1 MQQLK
6 GIMPALVTPF
16 DAKGNVDYEVLAS
29 IVEYQLGQ
37 GVTGLVPLGS
47 TGEYYALTNEE
58 RRRVMATVRE
68 VTGERGQLIAG
79 ANGACTREV
88 IEQVKQA
95 RDTGFTTLL
104 IAPPYYAIPTQDEL
118 IGHYQAILDA
128 VPDVNVV
135 LYNYPIRTNVEVG
148 YSVLDALQD
157 HPRVIGIKESAGN
170 LLRAIEI
177 GDKYK
182 GKIQLSCG
190 SDDQALDFFL
200 WGATSWIC
208 APANFLAPQ
217 IVGFYNKYTSGDLAG
232 AQAIVRSLFP
242 LMANLE
248 SGKFIQKVKYG
259 CELAGFS
266 AGVAR
271 MPLLPLTDEEKREF
285 RVEFE
290 KLQATH

>member
-1 MQQLK
+1 MQQLN

-16 DAKGNVDYEVLAS
+16 DKTGAVDYDVLAS
-29 IVEYQLGQ
+29 LVEYQIKQ
-37 GVTGLVPLGS
+37 GVGGLVPLGS

-68 VTGERGQLIAG
+68 VANDRVMLIAG
-79 ANGACTREV
+79 ANGSCTREV

-95 RDTGFTTLL
+95 RDMGYGNLL

-118 IGHYQAILDA
+118 IGHYNAILDA
-128 VPDVNVV
+128 VPDVNIV

-148 YSVLDALQD
+148 YSVMDALKD
-157 HPRVIGIKESAGN
+157 HDRVIAIKESAGN

-177 GDKYK
+177 DERYK

-217 IVGFYNKYTSGDLAG
+217 IVGFYENYVSGQLAA
-232 AQAIVRSLFP
+232 AQQIVRSLFP
-242 LMANLE
+242 LMNNLE
-248 SGKFIQKVKYG
+248 RGKFIQKVKYG
-259 CELAGFS
+259 CELAGFNV
-266 AGVAR
+266 GVAR
-271 MPLLPLTDEEKREF
+271 MPLLPLTNEEKSEF
-285 RVEFE
+285 RREFE
-290 KLQATH
+290 KLQG

>member
-1 MQQLK
+1 MQQLN

-16 DAKGNVDYEVLAS
+16 DKTGAVDYDVLAS
-29 IVEYQLGQ
+29 LVEYQIKQ
-37 GVTGLVPLGS
+37 GVGGLVPLGS
-47 TGEYYALTNEE
+47 TGEYYALTNDE
-58 RRRVMATVRE
+58 RRQVMATVRE
-68 VTGERGQLIAG
+68 VANDRVMLIAG

-95 RDTGFTTLL
+95 RDIGYSNLL
-104 IAPPYYAIPTQDEL
+104 VAPPYYAIPTQDEL
-118 IGHYQAILDA
+118 IGHYNAILDA
-128 VPDVNVV
+128 VPDVNIV

-148 YSVLDALQD
+148 YSVMDALKD
-157 HPRVIGIKESAGN
+157 HDRVIAIKESAGN

-177 GDKYK
+177 DDRYK

-217 IVGFYNKYTSGDLAG
+217 IVAFYENYVSGQLAG
-232 AQAIVRSLFP
+232 AQQIVRSLFP
-242 LMANLE
+242 LMNNLE

-259 CELAGFS
+259 CELAGFNV
-266 AGVAR
+266 GVAR
-271 MPLLPLTDEEKREF
+271 MPLLPLTNEEKTEF
-285 RVEFE
+285 RREFE
-290 KLQATH
+290 KLQG

>member
-1 MQQLK
+1 MQQLN

-16 DAKGNVDYEVLAS
+16 DKAGSVDHDVLAS
-29 IVEYQLGQ
+29 LVEYQIKQ
-37 GVTGLVPLGS
+37 GVGGLVPLGS
-47 TGEYYALTNEE
+47 TGEYYALTNDE
-58 RRRVMATVRE
+58 RRQVMATVRE
-68 VTGERGQLIAG
+68 VANDRVMLIAG
-79 ANGACTREV
+79 ANGSCTREV

-95 RDTGFTTLL
+95 RDTGYSNLL

-118 IGHYQAILDA
+118 IGHYNAILDA
-128 VPDVNVV
+128 VPDVNIV

-148 YSVLDALQD
+148 YSVMDALKD
-157 HPRVIGIKESAGN
+157 HDRVIGIKESAGN

-177 GDKYK
+177 DDRYK

-217 IVGFYNKYTSGDLAG
+217 IVAFYENYVSGQLAG
-232 AQAIVRSLFP
+232 AQQIVRSLFP
-242 LMANLE
+242 LMNNLE

-259 CELAGFS
+259 CELAGFNV
-266 AGVAR
+266 GVAR
-271 MPLLPLTDEEKREF
+271 MPLLPLTNEEKSEF
-285 RVEFE
+285 RREFE
-290 KLQATH
+290 KLQG

>member
-1 MQQLK
+1 MQQLN

-16 DAKGNVDYEVLAS
+16 DKTGAVDYDVLAS
-29 IVEYQLGQ
+29 LVEYQIKQ
-37 GVTGLVPLGS
+37 GVGGLVPLGS
-47 TGEYYALTNEE
+47 TGEYYALTNDE
-58 RRRVMATVRE
+58 RRQVMATVRE
-68 VTGERGQLIAG
+68 VANDRVMLIAG

-95 RDTGFTTLL
+95 RDIGYSNLL
-104 IAPPYYAIPTQDEL
+104 VAPPYYAIPTQDEL
-118 IGHYQAILDA
+118 IGHYNAILDA
-128 VPDVNVV
+128 VPDVNIV

-148 YSVLDALQD
+148 YSVMDALKD
-157 HPRVIGIKESAGN
+157 HDRVIAIKESAGN

-177 GDKYK
+177 DDRYK

-217 IVGFYNKYTSGDLAG
+217 IVAFYENYVSGQLAG
-232 AQAIVRSLFP
+232 AQQIVRSLFP
-242 LMANLE
+242 LMNNLE

-259 CELAGFS
+259 CELAGFNV
-266 AGVAR
+266 GVAR
-271 MPLLPLTDEEKREF
+271 MPLLPLTNEEKSEF
-285 RVEFE
+285 RREFE
-290 KLQATH
+290 KLQG

>member
-1 MQQLK
+1 MQQLN

-16 DAKGNVDYEVLAS
+16 DKTGAVDYDVLAS
-29 IVEYQLGQ
+29 LVEYQIKQ
-37 GVTGLVPLGS
+37 GVGGLVPLGS

-58 RRRVMATVRE
+58 RRKVMATVRE
-68 VTGERGQLIAG
+68 VANGRVMLIAG
-79 ANGACTREV
+79 ANGSCTREV

-95 RDTGFTTLL
+95 RDTGYSNLL

-118 IGHYQAILDA
+118 IGHYNAILDA
-128 VPDVNVV
+128 VPDVNIV

-148 YSVLDALQD
+148 YSVMDALKD
-157 HPRVIGIKESAGN
+157 HERVIAIKESAGN

-177 GDKYK
+177 DDRYK

-217 IVGFYNKYTSGDLAG
+217 IVAFYENYVSGQLAG
-232 AQAIVRSLFP
+232 AQQIVRSLFP
-242 LMANLE
+242 LMNNLE

-259 CELAGFS
+259 CELAGFNV
-266 AGVAR
+266 GVAR
-271 MPLLPLTDEEKREF
+271 MPLLPLTNEEKSEF
-285 RVEFE
+285 RREFE
-290 KLQATH
+290 KLQG

>member
-1 MQQLK
+1 MQQLN

-16 DAKGNVDYEVLAS
+16 DKTGAVDYDVLAS
-29 IVEYQLGQ
+29 LVEYQIKQ
-37 GVTGLVPLGS
+37 GVGGLVPLGS
-47 TGEYYALTNEE
+47 TGEYYALTNDE

-68 VTGERGQLIAG
+68 VANDRVMLIAG
-79 ANGACTREV
+79 ANGSCTREV

-95 RDTGFTTLL
+95 RDTGYSNLL

-118 IGHYQAILDA
+118 IGHYNAILDA
-128 VPDVNVV
+128 VPDVNIV

-148 YSVLDALQD
+148 YSVMDALKD
-157 HPRVIGIKESAGN
+157 HDRVIAIKESAGN

-177 GDKYK
+177 DDRYK

-217 IVGFYNKYTSGDLAG
+217 IVAFYENYVSGQLAG
-232 AQAIVRSLFP
+232 AQQIVRSLFP
-242 LMANLE
+242 LMNNLE

-259 CELAGFS
+259 CELAGFNV
-266 AGVAR
+266 GVAR
-271 MPLLPLTDEEKREF
+271 MPLLPLTNEEKSEF
-285 RVEFE
+285 RREFE
-290 KLQATH
+290 KLQG

>member
-1 MQQLK
+1 MQQLN

-16 DAKGNVDYEVLAS
+16 DKTGAVDYDVLAS
-29 IVEYQLGQ
+29 LVEYQIKQ
-37 GVTGLVPLGS
+37 GVGGLVPLGS

-58 RRRVMATVRE
+58 RRQVMATVRE
-68 VTGERGQLIAG
+68 VANDRVMLIAG
-79 ANGACTREV
+79 ANGSCTREV

-95 RDTGFTTLL
+95 RDTGYSNLL

-118 IGHYQAILDA
+118 IGHYNAILDA
-128 VPDVNVV
+128 VPDVNIV

-148 YSVLDALQD
+148 YSVMDALKD
-157 HPRVIGIKESAGN
+157 HERVIAIKESAGN

-177 GDKYK
+177 DDRYK

-217 IVGFYNKYTSGDLAG
+217 IVAFYENYVSGQLAG
-232 AQAIVRSLFP
+232 AQQIVRSLFP
-242 LMANLE
+242 LMNNLE

-259 CELAGFS
+259 CELAGFNV
-266 AGVAR
+266 GVAR
-271 MPLLPLTDEEKREF
+271 MPLLPLTNEEKSEF
-285 RVEFE
+285 RREFE
-290 KLQATH
+290 KLQG

>member
-1 MQQLK
+1 MQQLN

-16 DAKGNVDYEVLAS
+16 DKTGAVDYDVLAS
-29 IVEYQLGQ
+29 LVEYQIKQ
-37 GVTGLVPLGS
+37 GVGGLVPLGS

-68 VTGERGQLIAG
+68 VANDRVMLIAG
-79 ANGACTREV
+79 ANGSCTREV

-95 RDTGFTTLL
+95 RDLGYGNLL

-118 IGHYQAILDA
+118 IGHYNAILDA
-128 VPDVNVV
+128 VPDVNIV

-148 YSVLDALQD
+148 YSVMDALKD
-157 HPRVIGIKESAGN
+157 NDRVIAIKESAGN

-177 GDKYK
+177 DERYK

-217 IVGFYNKYTSGDLAG
+217 IVGFYENYVSGQLAA
-232 AQAIVRSLFP
+232 AQQIVRSLFP
-242 LMANLE
+242 LMNNLE

-259 CELAGFS
+259 CELAGFNV
-266 AGVAR
+266 GVAR
-271 MPLLPLTDEEKREF
+271 MPLLPLTNEEKSEF
-285 RVEFE
+285 RREFE
-290 KLQATH
+290 KLQG

>member
-1 MQQLK
+1 MQQLN

-16 DAKGNVDYEVLAS
+16 DKTGAVDYDVLAS
-29 IVEYQLGQ
+29 LVEYQIKQ
-37 GVTGLVPLGS
+37 GVGGLVPLGS

-58 RRRVMATVRE
+58 RRQVMATVRE
-68 VTGERGQLIAG
+68 VANDRVMLIAG
-79 ANGACTREV
+79 ANGSCTREV

-95 RDTGFTTLL
+95 RDTGYSNLL

-118 IGHYQAILDA
+118 IGHYNAILEA
-128 VPDVNVV
+128 VPDVNIV

-148 YSVLDALQD
+148 YSVMDALKD
-157 HPRVIGIKESAGN
+157 HDRVIAIKESAGN

-177 GDKYK
+177 DERYR

-217 IVGFYNKYTSGDLAG
+217 IVAFYENYVSGQLAG
-232 AQAIVRSLFP
+232 AQQIVRSLFP
-242 LMANLE
+242 LMNNLE

-259 CELAGFS
+259 CELAGFNV
-266 AGVAR
+266 GVAR
-271 MPLLPLTDEEKREF
+271 MPLLPLTINEKTEF
-285 RVEFE
+285 RKEFE
-290 KLQATH
+290 KLQG

>member
-1 MQQLK
+1 MQQLN

-16 DAKGNVDYEVLAS
+16 DKTGAVDYDVLAS
-29 IVEYQLGQ
+29 LVEYQIKQ
-37 GVTGLVPLGS
+37 GVGGLVPLGS
-47 TGEYYALTNEE
+47 TGEYYALTNAE
-58 RRRVMATVRE
+58 RRQVMATVRE
-68 VTGERGQLIAG
+68 VANDRVMLIAG
-79 ANGACTREV
+79 ANGSCTREV

-95 RDTGFTTLL
+95 RDTGYSNLL

-118 IGHYQAILDA
+118 IGHYNAILDA
-128 VPDVNVV
+128 VPDVNIV

-148 YSVLDALQD
+148 YSVMEALKD
-157 HPRVIGIKESAGN
+157 HDRVIAIKESAGN

-177 GDKYK
+177 DERYK

-217 IVGFYNKYTSGDLAG
+217 IVAFYENYVSGQLAG
-232 AQAIVRSLFP
+232 AQQIVRSLFP
-242 LMANLE
+242 LMNNLE

-259 CELAGFS
+259 CELAGFNV
-266 AGVAR
+266 GVAR
-271 MPLLPLTDEEKREF
+271 MPLQPLTTEEKSEF
-285 RVEFE
+285 RREFE
-290 KLQATH
+290 KLQG

>member
-1 MQQLK
+1 MQQLN

-16 DAKGNVDYEVLAS
+16 DKTGAVDYDVLAS
-29 IVEYQLGQ
+29 LVEYQIKQ
-37 GVTGLVPLGS
+37 GVGGLVPLGS

-68 VTGERGQLIAG
+68 VANDRVMLIAG
-79 ANGACTREV
+79 ANGSCTREV

-95 RDTGFTTLL
+95 RDTGYSNLL

-118 IGHYQAILDA
+118 IGHYNAILDA
-128 VPDVNVV
+128 VPDVNIV

-148 YSVLDALQD
+148 YSVMDALKD
-157 HPRVIGIKESAGN
+157 HDRVIAIKESAGN

-177 GDKYK
+177 DDRYK

-217 IVGFYNKYTSGDLAG
+217 IVAFYENYVSGQLAG
-232 AQAIVRSLFP
+232 AQQIVRSLFP
-242 LMANLE
+242 LMNNLE

-259 CELAGFS
+259 CELAGFNV
-266 AGVAR
+266 GVAR
-271 MPLLPLTDEEKREF
+271 MPLLPLTNEEKTEF
-285 RVEFE
+285 RREFE
-290 KLQATH
+290 KLQG

>member
-1 MQQLK
+1 MQQLN

-16 DAKGNVDYEVLAS
+16 DKTGAVDYDVLAS
-29 IVEYQLGQ
+29 LVEYQIKQ
-37 GVTGLVPLGS
+37 GVGGLVPLGS
-47 TGEYYALTNEE
+47 TGEYYALTNAE
-58 RRRVMATVRE
+58 RRQVMATVRE
-68 VTGERGQLIAG
+68 VANDRVMLIAG

-95 RDTGFTTLL
+95 RDTGYSNLL

-118 IGHYQAILDA
+118 IGHYNAILDA
-128 VPDVNVV
+128 VPDVNIV

-148 YSVLDALQD
+148 YSVMDALKD
-157 HPRVIGIKESAGN
+157 HDRVIAIKESAGN

-177 GDKYK
+177 DDRYK

-217 IVGFYNKYTSGDLAG
+217 IVAFYEHYVSGQLAG
-232 AQAIVRSLFP
+232 AQQIVRSLFA
-242 LMANLE
+242 LMNNLE

-259 CELAGFS
+259 CELAGFNV
-266 AGVAR
+266 GVAR
-271 MPLLPLTDEEKREF
+271 MPLLPLTNEEKSEF
-285 RVEFE
+285 RKEFE
-290 KLQATH
+290 KLQG

>member
-1 MQQLK
+1 MQQLN

-16 DAKGNVDYEVLAS
+16 DKTGAVDYDVLAS
-29 IVEYQLGQ
+29 LVEYQIKQ
-37 GVTGLVPLGS
+37 GVGGLVPLGS

-68 VTGERGQLIAG
+68 VANDRVMLIAG
-79 ANGACTREV
+79 ANGSCTREV

-95 RDTGFTTLL
+95 RDTGYSNLL

-118 IGHYQAILDA
+118 IGHYNAILDA
-128 VPDVNVV
+128 VPDVNIV

-148 YSVLDALQD
+148 YSVMDALKD
-157 HPRVIGIKESAGN
+157 HDRVIAIKESAGN

-177 GDKYK
+177 DDRYK

-217 IVGFYNKYTSGDLAG
+217 IVAFYENYVSGQLAG
-232 AQAIVRSLFP
+232 AQQIVRSLFP
-242 LMANLE
+242 LMNNLE

-259 CELAGFS
+259 CELAGFNV
-266 AGVAR
+266 GVAR
-271 MPLLPLTDEEKREF
+271 MPLLPLTNEEKSEF
-285 RVEFE
+285 RKEFE
-290 KLQATH
+290 KLQG

>member
-1 MQQLK
+1 MQQLN

-16 DAKGNVDYEVLAS
+16 DKTGAVDYDVLAS
-29 IVEYQLGQ
+29 LVEYQIKQ
-37 GVTGLVPLGS
+37 GVGGLVPLGS

-58 RRRVMATVRE
+58 RRNVMATVRE
-68 VTGERGQLIAG
+68 VANGRVMLIAG
-79 ANGACTREV
+79 ANGSCTREV

-95 RDTGFTTLL
+95 RDTGYSNLL

-118 IGHYQAILDA
+118 IGHYNAILDA
-128 VPDVNVV
+128 VPDVNIV

-148 YSVLDALQD
+148 YSVMDALKD
-157 HPRVIGIKESAGN
+157 HERVIAIKESAGN

-177 GDKYK
+177 DDRYK

-217 IVGFYNKYTSGDLAG
+217 IVAFYENYVSGQLAG
-232 AQAIVRSLFP
+232 AQQIVRSLFP
-242 LMANLE
+242 LMNNLE

-259 CELAGFS
+259 CELAGFNV
-266 AGVAR
+266 GVAR
-271 MPLLPLTDEEKREF
+271 MPLLPLTNEEKSEF
-285 RVEFE
+285 RREFE
-290 KLQATH
+290 KLQG

>member
-1 MQQLK
+1 MQQLN

-16 DAKGNVDYEVLAS
+16 DKTGAVDYDVLAS
-29 IVEYQLGQ
+29 LVEYQIKQ
-37 GVTGLVPLGS
+37 GVGGLVPLGS

-68 VTGERGQLIAG
+68 VANDRVMLIAG
-79 ANGACTREV
+79 ANGSCTREV

-95 RDTGFTTLL
+95 RDTGYSNLL

-118 IGHYQAILDA
+118 IGHYNAILDA
-128 VPDVNVV
+128 VPDVNIV

-148 YSVLDALQD
+148 YSVMDALKD
-157 HPRVIGIKESAGN
+157 HDRVIAIKESAGN

-177 GDKYK
+177 DDRYR

-217 IVGFYNKYTSGDLAG
+217 IVAFYENYVSGQLAG
-232 AQAIVRSLFP
+232 AQQIVRSLFP
-242 LMANLE
+242 LMNNLE

-259 CELAGFS
+259 CELAGFNV
-266 AGVAR
+266 GVAR
-271 MPLLPLTDEEKREF
+271 MPLLPLTNEEKSEF
-285 RVEFE
+285 RKEFE
-290 KLQATH
+290 KLQG

>member
-1 MQQLK
+1 MQQLN

-16 DAKGNVDYEVLAS
+16 DKHGAVDYDVLAS
-29 IVEYQLGQ
+29 LVEYQIKQ
-37 GVTGLVPLGS
+37 GVGGLVPLGS

-68 VTGERGQLIAG
+68 VAGGRVMLIAG
-79 ANGACTREV
+79 ANGSCTREV

-95 RDTGFTTLL
+95 RDTGYSNLL

-118 IGHYQAILDA
+118 IGHYNAILEA
-128 VPDVNVV
+128 VPDVNIV

-148 YSVLDALQD
+148 YSVMDALKD
-157 HPRVIGIKESAGN
+157 HERVIAIKESAGN

-177 GDKYK
+177 DERYK

-217 IVGFYNKYTSGDLAG
+217 IVAFYEQYVSGQLAA
-232 AQAIVRSLFP
+232 AQQIVRSLFP
-242 LMANLE
+242 LMNNLE

-259 CELAGFS
+259 CELAGFNV
-266 AGVAR
+266 GVAR
-271 MPLLPLTDEEKREF
+271 MPLLPLTSEEKSEF
-285 RVEFE
+285 RREFE
-290 KLQATH
+290 KL

>member
-1 MQQLK
+1 MQQLN

-16 DAKGNVDYEVLAS
+16 DKTGAVDYDVLAS
-29 IVEYQLGQ
+29 LVEYQIKQ
-37 GVTGLVPLGS
+37 GVGGLVPLGS
-47 TGEYYALTNEE
+47 TGEYYALTNDE
-58 RRRVMATVRE
+58 RRQVMATVRE
-68 VTGERGQLIAG
+68 VANDRVMLIAG
-79 ANGACTREV
+79 ANGSCTREV

-95 RDTGFTTLL
+95 RDTGYSNLL

-118 IGHYQAILDA
+118 IGHYNAILDA
-128 VPDVNVV
+128 VPDVNIV

-148 YSVLDALQD
+148 YSVMDALKD
-157 HPRVIGIKESAGN
+157 HDRVIAIKESAGN

-177 GDKYK
+177 DDRYK

-217 IVGFYNKYTSGDLAG
+217 IVAFYENYVSGQLAG
-232 AQAIVRSLFP
+232 AQQIVRSLFP
-242 LMANLE
+242 LMNNLE

-259 CELAGFS
+259 CELAGFNV
-266 AGVAR
+266 GVAR
-271 MPLLPLTDEEKREF
+271 MPLLPLTNEEKSEF
-285 RVEFE
+285 RREFE
-290 KLQATH
+290 KLQG

>member
-1 MQQLK
+1 MQQLN

-16 DAKGNVDYEVLAS
+16 DKNGAVDYDVLAS
-29 IVEYQLGQ
+29 LVEYQIKQ
-37 GVTGLVPLGS
+37 GVGGLVPLGS

-58 RRRVMATVRE
+58 RRQVMATVRE
-68 VTGERGQLIAG
+68 VANDRVMLIAG

-95 RDTGFTTLL
+95 RDTGYSNLL

-118 IGHYQAILDA
+118 IGHYNAILDA
-128 VPDVNVV
+128 VPDVNIV

-148 YSVLDALQD
+148 YSVMDALKD
-157 HPRVIGIKESAGN
+157 HDRVIAIKESAGN

-177 GDKYK
+177 DDRYK

-217 IVGFYNKYTSGDLAG
+217 IVAFYENYVSGQLAG
-232 AQAIVRSLFP
+232 AQQIVRSLFP
-242 LMANLE
+242 LMNNLE

-259 CELAGFS
+259 CELAGFNV
-266 AGVAR
+266 GIAR
-271 MPLLPLTDEEKREF
+271 MPLLPLTNDEKAEF
-285 RVEFE
+285 RKEFE
-290 KLQATH
+290 RLQG

>member
-1 MQQLK
+1 MQQLN

-16 DAKGNVDYEVLAS
+16 DKTGAVDYDVLAS
-29 IVEYQLGQ
+29 LVEYQIKQ
-37 GVTGLVPLGS
+37 GVGGLVPLGS

-58 RRRVMATVRE
+58 RRQVMATVRE
-68 VTGERGQLIAG
+68 VANGRVMLIAG

-95 RDTGFTTLL
+95 RDIGYSNLL
-104 IAPPYYAIPTQDEL
+104 VAPPYYAIPTQDEL
-118 IGHYQAILDA
+118 IGHYNAILDA
-128 VPDVNVV
+128 VPDVNIV

-148 YSVLDALQD
+148 YSVMDALKD
-157 HPRVIGIKESAGN
+157 HDRVIAIKESAGN

-177 GDKYK
+177 DDRYK

-217 IVGFYNKYTSGDLAG
+217 IVAFYENYVSGQLAG
-232 AQAIVRSLFP
+232 AQQIVRSLFP
-242 LMANLE
+242 LMNNLE

-259 CELAGFS
+259 CELAGFNV
-266 AGVAR
+266 GVAR
-271 MPLLPLTDEEKREF
+271 MPLLPLTNEEKSEF
-285 RVEFE
+285 RKEFE
-290 KLQATH
+290 KLQG

>member
-1 MQQLK
+1 MQQLN

-16 DAKGNVDYEVLAS
+16 DKSGAVDYDVLAS
-29 IVEYQLGQ
+29 LVEYQIKQ
-37 GVTGLVPLGS
+37 GVGGLVPLGS

-68 VTGERGQLIAG
+68 VANDRVMLIAG
-79 ANGACTREV
+79 ANGSCTREV

-95 RDTGFTTLL
+95 RDMGYGNLL

-118 IGHYQAILDA
+118 IGHYNAILDA
-128 VPDVNVV
+128 VPDVNIV

-148 YSVLDALQD
+148 YSVMDALKD
-157 HPRVIGIKESAGN
+157 HDRVIAIKESAGN

-177 GDKYK
+177 DERYK

-217 IVGFYNKYTSGDLAG
+217 IVGFYENYVSGQLAA
-232 AQAIVRSLFP
+232 AQQIVRSLFP
-242 LMANLE
+242 LMNNLE
-248 SGKFIQKVKYG
+248 RGKFIQKVKYG
-259 CELAGFS
+259 CELAGFNV
-266 AGVAR
+266 GVAR
-271 MPLLPLTDEEKREF
+271 MPLLPLTNEEKSEF
-285 RVEFE
+285 RREFE
-290 KLQATH
+290 KLQG

>member
-1 MQQLK
+1 MQQLN

-16 DAKGNVDYEVLAS
+16 DKTGNVDYDVLAS
-29 IVEYQLGQ
+29 LVEYQISQ
-37 GVTGLVPLGS
+37 GVGGLVPLGS

-68 VTGERGQLIAG
+68 VANGRVMLIAG
-79 ANGACTREV
+79 ANGSCTREV

-95 RDTGFTTLL
+95 RDTGYNNLL

-118 IGHYQAILDA
+118 IGHYNAILDA
-128 VPDVNVV
+128 VPDVNIV

-148 YSVLDALQD
+148 YSVMDALKD
-157 HPRVIGIKESAGN
+157 HDRVVAIKESAGN

-177 GDKYK
+177 DERYK

-217 IVGFYNKYTSGDLAG
+217 IVGFYENYVSGQLAA
-232 AQAIVRSLFP
+232 AQQIVRSLFP
-242 LMANLE
+242 LMNNLE

-259 CELAGFS
+259 CELAGFDV
-266 AGVAR
+266 GVAR
-271 MPLLPLTDEEKREF
+271 MPLMPLTNEEKSEF
-285 RVEFE
+285 RKEFE
-290 KLQATH
+290 KLKG